1 MGLGLFSFATS
12 MNRLLRSTII
22 GLIIVAV
29 LIAFNYLG
37 PLKPVKN
44 LLVNSLAPIQ
54 SRLFSLNLGVKSFY
68 NSWLTHRDL
77 LAENQKLQEQ
87 LKNSQ
92 VDLAR
97 LNSLQEENDLVKKE
111 LNFVEEKKMRY
122 VAAKIITGVSDTLS
136 QSVVINRGKRDG
148 IDDGLAVVTGEG
160 ILIGK
165 VIDVED
171 DFSKVLLLT
180 DNKSKVAS
188 TVQNSDHTVG
198 LVEGQFGL
206 SFSMTNIPQDQ
217 QIKEGDL
224 VLTSGLE
231 GKIPKSLLIAKVES
245 VRQVESEI
253 FKTALLKPIIP
264 FGSLSD
270 VLVIIP

>member
-1 MGLGLFSFATS
+1 

-22 GLIIVAV
+22 GLIIVVV
-29 LIAFNYLG
+29 LIALNYLG
-37 PLKPVKN
+37 PLKPIKN
-44 LLVNSLAPIQ
+44 LIVDSLAPVQ
-54 SRLFSLNLGVKSFY
+54 GRLYDFNLGANAFY
-68 NSWLTHRDL
+68 NSWLTRRDL

-87 LKNSQ
+87 LKNNQ

-136 QSVVINRGKRDG
+136 QSVIINRGRRDG
-148 IDDGLAVVTGEG
+148 LENGLAVVTGDG

-165 VIDVED
+165 IIDAED

-180 DNKSKVAS
+180 DNKSKVAAA
-188 TVQNSDHTVG
+188 VQNSDHTVG

-253 FKTALLKPIIP
+253 FKTALLRPIVP
-264 FGSLSD
+264 FGNLSD